1 MDQARTVRG
10 KQSKK
15 PQSTAKSSR
24 KRARVVS
31 DSEDERESKR
41 AKAGE
46 AHESTAEQDDSEESP
61 AAKSTFKQPALLTGA
76 TLKDYQLEGVA
87 WMAGLHQNG
96 ISGIL
101 GTLCEIVY
109 CPTATTDLVGSG
121 RDGPRK
127 SEYGGHS

>member
-24 KRARVVS
+24 KRARVAS

-41 AKAGE
+41 VKAQGDR
-46 AHESTAEQDDSEESP
+46 ESALEQDGSEEGS

-101 GTLCEIVY
+101 GMWFRSHIL
-109 CPTATTDLVGSG
+109 
-121 RDGPRK
+121 
-127 SEYGGHS
+127 SEHDR

>member
-1 MDQARTVRG
+1 MDQARTIRG

-41 AKAGE
+41 VKAQGDR
-46 AHESTAEQDDSEESP
+46 ESTAEQDGSEEGS
-61 AAKSTFKQPALLTGA
+61 AGKSTFKQPALLTGA

-101 GTLCEIVY
+101 GTFELARIS
-109 CPTATTDLVGSG
+109 PDD
-121 RDGPRK
+121 DG
-127 SEYGGHS
+127 

>member
-1 MDQARTVRG
+1 M
-10 KQSKK
+10 
-15 PQSTAKSSR
+15 AKSSR

-101 GTLCEIVY
+101 GMWVRSHIVRTRPLN
-109 CPTATTDLVGSG
+109 CSTADEMGLGKVGTAHPG
-121 RDGPRK
+121 IQRI
-127 SEYGGHS
+127 

>member
-10 KQSKK
+10 KPSKK

-41 AKAGE
+41 AKAE
-46 AHESTAEQDDSEESP
+46 DIHERAVERDDSEEGS

-101 GTLCEIVY
+101 GVFVRNCI
-109 CPTATTDLVGSG
+109 SS
-121 RDGPRK
+121 DGD
-127 SEYGGHS
+127 S